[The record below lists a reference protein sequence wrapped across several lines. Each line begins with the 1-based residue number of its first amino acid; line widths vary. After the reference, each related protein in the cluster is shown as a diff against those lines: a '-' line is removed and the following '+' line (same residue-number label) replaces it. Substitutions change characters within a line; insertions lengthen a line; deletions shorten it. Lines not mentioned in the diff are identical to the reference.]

1 MAKTLEE
8 HYGYLADRVKLDKY
22 QAAIERLVRPGHVV
36 LDLGC
41 GTGLLGLMALRAGA
55 SKVLFVEEG
64 AIIEVARKTVAD
76 ASFADKAEFFQA
88 NSFELVL
95 PDQVDVAICDHVG
108 YFGFDY
114 GILELLADA
123 RQRFLKPDGIIVPAQ
138 IDLRL
143 APVESETCRELVGH
157 WRDGS
162 VPEEYSWLA
171 TTAANTK
178 HSAQLSQEELLADA
192 GTLATLKLGAEAAA
206 YLSWSTTFD
215 CARDGVLD
223 GVAGWFDCQLTDD
236 IHMTNSP
243 VAADHLD
250 RPQAFFPLD
259 TPLIVK
265 VGDRIHVTIMVR
277 PKDNVIGWIIELPE
291 SGQRF
296 THTTFNGLLLDKEAL
311 NRAQPDRVAK
321 LNYQGQARQIVL
333 SYCDGQRTAAD
344 VQALV
349 QSEHPNLFPSQQ
361 ATSAFVE
368 LVLST
373 DTGK

>member
-8 HYGYLADRVKLDKY
+8 HYSYLSDQAKLAQY
-22 QAAIERLVRPGHVV
+22 QAAVEQLVHPGHVV

-64 AIIEVARKTVAD
+64 AIIEVARKTVTD
-76 ASFADKAEFFQA
+76 AGFADKAEFFQA
-88 NSFELVL
+88 NSFELAL
-95 PDQVDVAICDHVG
+95 REQVDVAICDHVG

-123 RQRFLKPDGIIVPAQ
+123 RQRFLKPDGILVPAR

-162 VPEEYSWLA
+162 APEEYSWLA

-178 HSAQLSQEELLADA
+178 HTTQLSQQELLADA
-192 GTLATLKLGAEAAA
+192 ETLATLELGAEEAA

-215 CARDGVLD
+215 CARDGALD
-223 GVAGWFDCQLTDD
+223 GIAGWFDCQLTDD
-236 IHMTNSP
+236 VHMTNSP
-243 VAADHLD
+243 VATDRLD

-259 TPLIVK
+259 APLTVK
-265 VGDRIHVTIMVR
+265 VGDRIHVTVMVR
-277 PKDNVIGWIIELPE
+277 PRDNVIGWIIELPE

-296 THTTFNGLLLDKEAL
+296 AHTTFNGLLLDKEAL
-311 NRAQPDRVAK
+311 NRAQPDRVVK
-321 LNYQGQARQIVL
+321 LNDRGQARQIVL
-333 SYCDGQRTAAD
+333 SYCDGQRTAAE

-349 QSEHPNLFPSQQ
+349 QNEHSDLFPSAQ
-361 ATSAFVE
+361 ATNAFVE